1 MNDLTGQQIDQYR
14 IEALLG
20 EGGMGA
26 VYRARDVHLNRLVAL
41 KIMKQSLA
49 RQPEFQQRFLQEA
62 QAAARLKHPS
72 IVQIYHFGNRQGLLY
87 MAMAYVPGATLGTY
101 VRRLQETRQILQLS
115 ESLSL
120 LGQVAEAL
128 GYAHRQ
134 GVVHRDIK
142 PDNVLLET
150 LDQPDREGEPPVR
163 AVVTDFGL
171 AKLLE
176 GGVET
181 QTGTFLGTMPYMS
194 PEQCRGRHIDGRSD
208 IYSLG
213 ILLYQL
219 ATGRLPF
226 EIRTPAEAAEK
237 HIRELPPLP
246 HAIRPGLPAA
256 LEALILKAIAKQPE
270 ERFQTGEEMARA
282 LREQARS
289 DMTVLEAQAVDAK
302 QASVG
307 GTTATVVS
315 LVTQLMPGMS
325 QGIAPSVSSG
335 LAAPAGTD
343 YLIIQRQG
351 EADMTVSLDKSKLT
365 IGRSQGNDIVLDAA
379 GVSRQHARLERTT
392 GGWQILDTGSSN
404 GTFVKSNQLLPNIPE
419 PWEPGQVARLGPFF
433 LRWQPAAGT
442 AVAGQPQ
449 WSRTVRAGQ
458 SGGAGQ
464 TGVTQLLSMD
474 GQLGILVNPTNVD
487 VAAGGR
493 AEIQIELI
501 NHAPLVDHFE
511 LRLSRFPAEWVT
523 LPPEPVQL
531 MPGGNAALPFTIH
544 PPRHSSAHAGLHP
557 YQLDIYSASTR
568 QRVATINGNINIGPF
583 ARYKV
588 EAQPLQLTNQGVCR
602 VTVQNEGNAPA
613 TYAVQARE
621 PANAL
626 NFFGEQNAL
635 AVAPGQAGEVMLRV
649 QPKARPFTGRPR
661 PYTFQVQVQAGP
673 DDIERKQ
680 GMIEVRSR
688 VPTWVVLLIP
698 ALSIFACLGLIFG
711 GRAYWGYS
719 VGIQQTATAVATQTA
734 IAQTTLSAGEDSDGD
749 GLSNAQ
755 EVQLGTNPNNADSDN
770 DGLDDGAEANIHF
783 TNPMNPDS
791 DNDGLRDGEEIGL
804 GTFANVPDSDGDG
817 QLDGIDPDPLAT
829 ATPTPNAGATQA
841 VMDTQNANAT
851 ATALALAADNS
862 ATSTALALA
871 QQTVSAQ
878 QTEQAILAQQT
889 AVALTAVAETAVAQ
903 TAEAQQTQAA
913 ATATALAR
921 LVAHYPLTADATDV
935 TGKQGAMTLTNA
947 PFQNEAVYCNGI
959 YPGSNDPNAC
969 VISTPNLDDFN
980 FGSFSIQIEFNA
992 DEFRRMPVVVG
1003 GRSFRWIGFELN
1015 ADGSISLLTN
1025 NSNRESCTGAYQPG
1039 EWHTALLTYDGSVG
1053 RLYLDRILRCTVAFN
1068 LNHGND
1074 PDVSVINYSN
1084 ATIFKGHVREL
1095 RIFNEPIEPVLI
1107 ISPPIAVTLL
1117 PPIISP

>member
-14 IEALLG
+14 MEALLG
-20 EGGMGA
+20 EGGMGT

-41 KIMKQSLA
+41 KIMRQSLA

-120 LGQVAEAL
+120 LAQVAEAL

-134 GVVHRDIK
+134 GVVHWDIK

-219 ATGRLPF
+219 VTGRLPF

-256 LEALILKAIAKQPE
+256 LESLILKAIAKQPE

-289 DMTVLEAQAVDAK
+289 DMTVLEAQAVDTSPAPK
-302 QASVG
+302 GV
-307 GTTATVVS
+307 TTATVVS
-315 LVTQLMPGMS
+315 LVTQLMPEMS

-351 EADMTVSLDKSKLT
+351 EADLTISLDKSKLT

-404 GTFVKSNQLLPNIPE
+404 GTFVKTSQLLPNIPE
-419 PWEPGQVARLGPFF
+419 PLEPGQVVRVGPFF
-433 LRWQPAAGT
+433 LRWQAAAS
-442 AVAGQPQ
+442 AVAAADKPQ

-458 SGGAGQ
+458 S
-464 TGVTQLLSMD
+464 GVTQLLSMD

-487 VAAGGR
+487 VTPGGR
-493 AEIQIELI
+493 AEIQIELM
-501 NHAPLVDHFE
+501 NHGPLVDHFE
-511 LRLSRFPAEWVT
+511 LHLSLLPAAWVT

-531 MPGGNAALPFTIH
+531 MPGGTVSLPFTIH
-544 PPRHSSAHAGLHP
+544 PPRHSSATAGRHP
-557 YQLDIYSASTR
+557 YQLEIFSASTR
-568 QRVATINGNINIGPF
+568 QRVATIKGNVTIAPF

-588 EAQPLQLTNQGVCR
+588 EAQPTQLTNQGFCR
-602 VTVQNEGNAPA
+602 VTVQNEGNSPA
-613 TYAVQARE
+613 TYAVQARD
-621 PANAL
+621 PAAAL
-626 NFFGEQNAL
+626 NFL
-635 AVAPGQAGEVMLRV
+635 ASKVRCLCRRARRV
-649 QPKARPFTGRPR
+649 R
-661 PYTFQVQVQAGP
+661 
-673 DDIERKQ
+673 
-680 GMIEVRSR
+680 
-688 VPTWVVLLIP
+688 
-698 ALSIFACLGLIFG
+698 
-711 GRAYWGYS
+711 
-719 VGIQQTATAVATQTA
+719 
-734 IAQTTLSAGEDSDGD
+734 
-749 GLSNAQ
+749 
-755 EVQLGTNPNNADSDN
+755 
-770 DGLDDGAEANIHF
+770 
-783 TNPMNPDS
+783 
-791 DNDGLRDGEEIGL
+791 
-804 GTFANVPDSDGDG
+804 
-817 QLDGIDPDPLAT
+817 
-829 ATPTPNAGATQA
+829 
-841 VMDTQNANAT
+841 
-851 ATALALAADNS
+851 
-862 ATSTALALA
+862 
-871 QQTVSAQ
+871 
-878 QTEQAILAQQT
+878 
-889 AVALTAVAETAVAQ
+889 
-903 TAEAQQTQAA
+903 
-913 ATATALAR
+913 
-921 LVAHYPLTADATDV
+921 
-935 TGKQGAMTLTNA
+935 
-947 PFQNEAVYCNGI
+947 
-959 YPGSNDPNAC
+959 
-969 VISTPNLDDFN
+969 
-980 FGSFSIQIEFNA
+980 
-992 DEFRRMPVVVG
+992 
-1003 GRSFRWIGFELN
+1003 
-1015 ADGSISLLTN
+1015 
-1025 NSNRESCTGAYQPG
+1025 
-1039 EWHTALLTYDGSVG
+1039 
-1053 RLYLDRILRCTVAFN
+1053 
-1068 LNHGND
+1068 
-1074 PDVSVINYSN
+1074 
-1084 ATIFKGHVREL
+1084 
-1095 RIFNEPIEPVLI
+1095 
-1107 ISPPIAVTLL
+1107 
-1117 PPIISP
+1117 

>member
-72 IVQIYHFGNRQGLLY
+72 IVQIYHFGNRQNMLY
-87 MAMAYVPGATLGTY
+87 MAMAFVPGATLGTY
-101 VRRLQETRQILQLS
+101 VRHLQQKRQVLQLS
-115 ESLSL
+115 ESLFL
-120 LGQVAEAL
+120 LAQVADAL

-150 LDQPDREGEPPVR
+150 LDQPERDGEPPVR

-194 PEQCRGRHIDGRSD
+194 PEQCRGRNIDGRSD

-246 HAIRPGLPAA
+246 HAIRPGLSAD

-289 DMTVLEAQAVDAK
+289 DVTVLEAQAVDTK
-302 QASVG
+302 PLPQGVG
-307 GTTATVVS
+307 SQDRVPSTVVS
-315 LVTQLMPGMS
+315 LITQLMPEMS
-325 QGIAPSVSSG
+325 QGIVPALDSDLV
-335 LAAPAGTD
+335 APAGAD

-351 EADMTVSLDKSKLT
+351 EADMTVSLDKAKLT
-365 IGRSQGNDIVLDAA
+365 IGRSQGNDIVLDAP

-404 GTFVKSNQLLPNIPE
+404 GTFVKTSQLLPNIPE

-449 WSRTVRAGQ
+449 QSRTIRAGQ
-458 SGGAGQ
+458 S
-464 TGVTQLLSMD
+464 GVTQLLSMD

-487 VAAGGR
+487 VTPGGR

-501 NHAPLVDHFE
+501 NHGPLIDHFD
-511 LRLSRFPAEWVT
+511 LRLSKLPKEWVT

-531 MPGGNAALPFTIH
+531 MPGGTTSLPFTIH
-544 PPRHSSAHAGLHP
+544 PPRHSSARAGLHP

-568 QRVATINGNINIGPF
+568 QRVATISGNINIGSF

-621 PANAL
+621 PADAL

-635 AVAPGQAGEVMLRV
+635 TVPPGQAGEVMLRV

-661 PYTFQVQVQAGP
+661 PYIFQVQVQDGP

-680 GMIEVRSR
+680 GMIEVRPR
-688 VPTWVVLLIP
+688 VPTWVVLLLP
-698 ALSIFACLGLIFG
+698 VLSIFTCLGLILG
-711 GRAYWGYS
+711 GQAYLGYS
-719 VGIQQTATAVATQTA
+719 VGGQQTATAAVVQTI
-734 IAQTTLSAGEDSDGD
+734 IAQFTATPEAT
-749 GLSNAQ
+749 
-755 EVQLGTNPNNADSDN
+755 GTP
-770 DGLDDGAEANIHF
+770 L
-783 TNPMNPDS
+783 PD
-791 DNDGLRDGEEIGL
+791 
-804 GTFANVPDSDGDG
+804 
-817 QLDGIDPDPLAT
+817 
-829 ATPTPNAGATQA
+829 TPTPNLQGTQA
-841 VMDTQNANAT
+841 FIDNQNANAT
-851 ATALALAADNS
+851 AQALSAENA
-862 ATSTALALA
+862 ATSTALAVAQQTLNAQQTEQAIHA

-878 QTEQAILAQQT
+878 QTQD
-889 AVALTAVAETAVAQ
+889 AVVFQETAVAQ
-903 TAEAQQTQAA
+903 TAAAQTAVAQTVEAQQTETAVAQTAQA
-913 ATATALAR
+913 ATATAQAR
-921 LVAHYPLTADATDV
+921 LVAHYPLTANAIDV
-935 TGKQGAMTLTNA
+935 TGKQDNMTLTNT
-947 PFQNEAVYCNGI
+947 PFQNDGVYCNGI
-959 YPGSNDPNAC
+959 YDLTNDPNAC
-969 VISTPNLDDFN
+969 TISTPSLNGFDFN
-980 FGSFSIQIEFNA
+980 SFSIALEFNA
-992 DEFRRMPVVVG
+992 DSFNLMPVFVG
-1003 GRSFRWIGFELN
+1003 GRSFRWIVLELSS
-1015 ADGSISLLTN
+1015 DGGVSLVHN
-1025 NSNRESCTGAYQPG
+1025 NIRESCTATYQPNR
-1039 EWHTALLTYDGSVG
+1039 WYDVIFTYDGSNA
-1053 RLYLDRILRCTVAFN
+1053 RLYFDGLLGCSATFAV
-1068 LNHGND
+1068 NHND
-1074 PDVSVINYSN
+1074 ERVFSVTNYSN
-1084 ATIFKGHVREL
+1084 ATVFKGHIRDL
-1095 RIFNEPIEPVLI
+1095 KIYNEPIVPFGI
-1107 ISPPIAVTLL
+1107 ISPPLLVTVV

>member
-72 IVQIYHFGNRQGLLY
+72 IVQIYHFGNRQNMLY
-87 MAMAYVPGATLGTY
+87 MAMAFVPGATLGTY
-101 VRRLQETRQILQLS
+101 VRHLQQKGQVLQLS
-115 ESLSL
+115 ESLFL
-120 LGQVAEAL
+120 LAQVADAL

-181 QTGTFLGTMPYMS
+181 ETGTFLGTMPYMS
-194 PEQCRGRHIDGRSD
+194 PEQCRGRNIDGRSD

-246 HAIRPGLPAA
+246 HAIRPGLPAD

-270 ERFQTGEEMARA
+270 ERFQTAEDMARA

-289 DMTVLEAQAVDAK
+289 DVTVLEEQAVDNK
-302 QASVG
+302 PASPG
-307 GTTATVVS
+307 TATVVS
-315 LVTQLMPGMS
+315 LVTQLMPDMS

-351 EADMTVSLDKSKLT
+351 EADMTVSLDKARLT
-365 IGRSQGNDIVLDAA
+365 IGRSQGNDIVLDAP

-404 GTFVKSNQLLPNIPE
+404 GTFVKSSQLLPNIPE
-419 PWEPGQVARLGPFF
+419 PLEPGQVVRLGPFF
-433 LRWQPAAGT
+433 LRWQAAAGT
-442 AVAGQPQ
+442 AVAGAPGQPQ

-458 SGGAGQ
+458 S
-464 TGVTQLLSMD
+464 GVTQLLSMD

-487 VAAGGR
+487 VTPGGR
-493 AEIQIELI
+493 AEIQVELM
-501 NHAPLVDHFE
+501 NHGPLVDHFE
-511 LRLSRFPAEWVT
+511 LRLSLLPAEWLT

-531 MPGGNAALPFTIH
+531 MPGGTVSLPFTVH
-544 PPRHSSAHAGLHP
+544 PPRHSSAHAGRHP

-568 QRVATINGNINIGPF
+568 QRVATIKGNVTVAPF
-583 ARYKV
+583 ARYRV
-588 EAQPLQLTNQGVCR
+588 EAQPTQLVNRGICR
-602 VTVQNEGNAPA
+602 VTVQNEGNSPA
-613 TYAVQARE
+613 TYAVHARE
-621 PANAL
+621 PADAL
-626 NFFGEQNAL
+626 SFFGEQSAL
-635 AVAPGQAGEVMLRV
+635 AVPPGQAGEVMLRV
-649 QPKARPFTGRPR
+649 QPKARPLTGRTR
-661 PYTFQVQVQAGP
+661 TYSFQVQVQAGV

-680 GMIEVRSR
+680 GMIEVYPRF
-688 VPTWVVLLIP
+688 PTWALWMIP
-698 ALSIFACLGLIFG
+698 VLSIFTCLGLVFG
-711 GRAYWGYS
+711 GQQYWVYS
-719 VGIQQTATAVATQTA
+719 TGVRQTATAVAVQTT
-734 IAQTTLSAGEDSDGD
+734 IAQ
-749 GLSNAQ
+749 
-755 EVQLGTNPNNADSDN
+755 
-770 DGLDDGAEANIHF
+770 F
-783 TNPMNPDS
+783 T
-791 DNDGLRDGEEIGL
+791 
-804 GTFANVPDSDGDG
+804 
-817 QLDGIDPDPLAT
+817 AT
-829 ATPTPNAGATQA
+829 ATAVPESTATPAPDVGATQA
-841 VMDTQNANAT
+841 FIDSQNANAT
-851 ATALALAADNS
+851 ALALSAENA
-862 ATSTALALA
+862 ATSTALAVAQQTISAQQTQQGIDA

-878 QTEQAILAQQT
+878 QTLQAGDAQATAVAQT
-889 AVALTAVAETAVAQ
+889 AVAQTVAAQ
-903 TAEAQQTQAA
+903 TAEAQQTEVAAAQTAQA
-913 ATATALAR
+913 ATATAQAR
-921 LVAHYPLTADATDV
+921 LVAHYPLTENAADV
-935 TGKQGAMTLTNA
+935 TGKQANATLTNA
-947 PFQNEAVYCNGI
+947 PFQNDGIYCNGI
-959 YPGSNDPNAC
+959 YPGSTDPNAC
-969 VISTPNLDDFN
+969 TISTPNLNGFSFN
-980 FGSFSIQIEFNA
+980 SFSIQIEFNA

-1003 GRSFRWIGFELN
+1003 GRSFRWMGFELN

-1025 NSNRESCTGAYQPG
+1025 NSNREACAGAYQPG
-1039 EWHTALLTYDGSVG
+1039 QWHTALITYDGSVG
-1053 RLYLDRILRCTVAFN
+1053 RLYLDRVLRCTVAFN
-1068 LNHGND
+1068 LNQGND

-1084 ATIFKGHVREL
+1084 GTIFKGYVREL
-1095 RIFNEPIEPVLI
+1095 RIYHEPIVPLLI
-1107 ISPPIAVTLL
+1107 ISPPLLVTVV